1 MVIGEVL
8 GADYTMH
15 VGFHKL
21 LYAGNWLNHPHFRE
35 IYPSLSSLR
44 KTNLNKVNLG
54 KTFII
59 PRLLNIQNADDIL
72 VVEISQQLHLSK
84 RSQAEHA
91 VIKRRDLL
99 DSDLLAGRLMECRAD
114 RPT

>member
-1 MVIGEVL
+1 MVIREVL

-21 LYAGNWLNHPHFRE
+21 LHAGNWLDHPYSQE

-44 KTNLNKVNLG
+44 ETNLNKVDLG
-54 KTFII
+54 ETFII
-59 PRLLNIQNADDIL
+59 PRLLDIQNADDVL

-84 RSQAEHA
+84 RPQTEHA
-91 VIKRRDLL
+91 VVKRRDLL
-99 DSDLLAGRLMECRAD
+99 DGDLLAGRLMECRAD